1 MMMVMATL
9 VLLVVVMVV
18 MAALVLLLMV
28 MVVVAALMLLVLI
41 MMMVMA
47 ALVLLAVLM
56 VMMVVMMLVLPG
68 MGLVG
73 GAGLGQQLGHQ
84 VALAVH
90 DGDDLGAGESGPVG
104 GDDGGGG
111 VLFGQQGHGVGD
123 LLLAGVAGAAE
134 DDAGSMADLVIVEL
148 AEVLH
153 IHFYFV
159 HVGHGDKAVE
169 EHRQAF
175 GHAFYGAGHVGELAH
190 AGGLDEDAVGMIG
203 LHDLFQ
209 CLAEIAHQG
218 AADAAGVQ
226 LVDLDAGLAH
236 EAAVN
241 ADLAEFVFDQ
251 DDALPGEALLDQFF
265 DERGLACA
273 QKAGKNI
280 NFGLI
285 LCHDGTSVSLNW
297 LVLAVAQTNC

>member
-1 MMMVMATL
+1 
-9 VLLVVVMVV
+9 
-18 MAALVLLLMV
+18 
-28 MVVVAALMLLVLI
+28 MLLPI
-41 MMMVMA
+41 
-47 ALVLLAVLM
+47 LM
-56 VMMVVMMLVLPG
+56 MMVVMMVMLVLTG

-73 GAGLGQQLGHQ
+73 GTGLLQQFGHQ
-84 VALAVH
+84 VPLAVH
-90 DGDDLGAGESGPVG
+90 DRNDLGAGQGSPVG
-104 GDDGGGG
+104 GHDGGGG

-123 LLLAGVAGAAE
+123 LLLAGVAGTAE

-153 IHFYFV
+153 IHLDLV
-159 HVGHGDKAVE
+159 HVGHGHKAVQQ
-169 EHRQAF
+169 HGQGL
-175 GHAFYGAGHVGELAH
+175 GHTFHGAGHVGQLAH
-190 AGGLDEDAVGMIG
+190 TGRLDEDAVGMVG
-203 LHDLFQ
+203 FHHLFQ
-209 CLAEIAHQG
+209 GFPEVAHQG

-226 LVDLDAGLAH
+226 FVHLNAGFPH

-280 NFGLI
+280 NFRLI
-285 LCHDGTSVSLNW
+285 LCHDGTSISLNW
-297 LVLAVAQTNC
+297 LVLAVANTNC